1 MELGY
6 AFSRGKVIAIT
17 GTNGKTTTTALT
29 GKIMSDYYSSVF
41 VVGNIGTPYT
51 LEALHTREDSVTV
64 AEISSFQL
72 ETTENFHPAVTAIL
86 NITPD
91 HLNRQHTM
99 ENYVAVKE
107 SITKNQTKAD
117 TCVLNYDDELLRAYG
132 ENCPADV
139 LFFSR
144 LHKLEQGVDLED
156 GYLVLKDDGRKE
168 QICHVD
174 ELHILG
180 GHNHENAMAAIA
192 ITHRMGVPVDVIR
205 KTLLEFRAVEHRIEF
220 VEEIAGVA
228 YYNDS
233 KGTNP
238 DAAIQALR
246 AMPGPVLLIA
256 GGYDKNSN
264 YDEWVKEF
272 AGRVKYLVL
281 IGKTRDKVAACA
293 KKYGFTEIMYAE
305 DLKEAVQVCA
315 VYADT
320 GDYVLLSP
328 ACASWD
334 MFKNYEERGR
344 IFKECVNNL

>member
-1 MELGY
+1 
-6 AFSRGKVIAIT
+6 
-17 GTNGKTTTTALT
+17 
-29 GKIMSDYYSSVF
+29 MSADY
-41 VVGNIGTPYT
+41 
-51 LEALHTREDSVTV
+51 
-64 AEISSFQL
+64 
-72 ETTENFHPAVTAIL
+72 IL
-86 NITPD
+86 
-91 HLNRQHTM
+91 
-99 ENYVAVKE
+99 
-107 SITKNQTKAD
+107 
-117 TCVLNYDDELLRAYG
+117 LL
-132 ENCPADV
+132 
-139 LFFSR
+139 
-144 LHKLEQGVDLED
+144 
-156 GYLVLKDDGRKE
+156 
-168 QICHVD
+168 
-174 ELHILG
+174 
-180 GHNHENAMAAIA
+180 
-192 ITHRMGVPVDVIR
+192 MGVTFEKIQE
-205 KTLLEFRAVEHRIEF
+205 TFRQFKCVENRIEF
-220 VEEIAGVA
+220 VRERTGVR

-281 IGKTRDKVAACA
+281 IGKTRDKIAACA

-344 IFKECVNNL
+344 VFKECVMAL